1 MSDLKENAFYRKGVD
16 VNLDLAYSVYK
27 RTRIQAGDAW
37 TQALSSNE
45 KELMVNAWRKERT
58 LPLYVHE
65 VKMLTDFCRR
75 IIEQRKL
82 ARTEDAR
89 IRKSTSRKRLNK
101 GAEHGG
107 AERIKHIVMKTGSMI
122 SSKKSQERKQGN
134 MQIKKARKGMK
145 KLTKNDL
152 KKANRIRKQKSR
164 KRLRIA
170 AECGQSEAKKKQQL
184 KKRQIESERKITVSE
199 SKRSNQPVRN

>member
-37 TQALSSNE
+37 TQALSSYE

-75 IIEQRKL
+75 IVEQRKL

-89 IRKSTSRKRLNK
+89 IRKSTSRKRLSK

-107 AERIKHIVMKTGSMI
+107 AERIKHIVKKTGSMI
-122 SSKKSQERKQGN
+122 SSKKSQESGA
-134 MQIKKARKGMK
+134 KAREYANQKGEKGNEEVNQKRFKEGKSHQKAEITK
-145 KLTKNDL
+145 KT
-152 KKANRIRKQKSR
+152 ANCSR
-164 KRLRIA
+164 VWTI
-170 AECGQSEAKKKQQL
+170 
-184 KKRQIESERKITVSE
+184 
-199 SKRSNQPVRN
+199 